1 MKITFDLASSR
12 LLQYA
17 ATAALLGFSSIAA
30 ASAPLA
36 LFGTPLKGATRS
48 ELRQTLSKAGF
59 SAQRVDDGYFC
70 DQYSVD
76 GQLKGATQ
84 LTVCYTENTNR
95 FASAEYT
102 FPGFMDTQL
111 VQRVIHVVESKYGRP
126 SSVNGDIGLGGVTAR
141 WNVAQ
146 GMALKVSRGWPDTT
160 TYLDIIDRG
169 MNRTMHA
176 QMQADKAAAIRQQA
190 AKDANAF

>member
-1 MKITFDLASSR
+1 MNINFGAARLR

-17 ATAALLGFSSIAA
+17 TTVALMGFSSF
-30 ASAPLA
+30 ASAAPPLA
-36 LFGTPLKGATRS
+36 LFGTPLKGATRA
-48 ELRQTLSKAGF
+48 ELRQTLAKAGF

-70 DQYSVD
+70 DQYGVD

-84 LTVCYTENTNR
+84 LTVCYTENSNR

-126 SSVNGDIGLGGVTAR
+126 SSVSGDIGLGGVTAR
-141 WNVAQ
+141 WNMAQ

-160 TYLDIIDRG
+160 TYLDLTDLG
-169 MNRTMHA
+169 MNRRMHA

-190 AKDANAF
+190 TKDANAF